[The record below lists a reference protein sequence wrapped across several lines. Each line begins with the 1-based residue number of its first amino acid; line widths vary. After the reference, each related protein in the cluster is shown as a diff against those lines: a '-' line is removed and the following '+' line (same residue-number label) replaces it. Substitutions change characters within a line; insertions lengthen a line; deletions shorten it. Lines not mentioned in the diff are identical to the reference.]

1 MGSVR
6 YLKRRQAGRPS
17 SSKSQHIVTAQLQLN
32 VFGPPELVRGGTPG
46 PGSPVRFR
54 TKKHLAVLL
63 YLHFEGRAR
72 PIPRDRL
79 VDLLWPGVSA
89 AKGRHSLSQALL
101 AIRSR
106 LGRQAVIGGED
117 DVQMLAELSSELS
130 GLHHGASATMAA
142 EPLRGLED
150 CGSAEFSHWVD
161 GARARLRIQ
170 ARDALRAALQASR
183 ARGDTAEAQRLAAA
197 LYEIDPLCAEAVY
210 ALAERSLLDRDTVTA
225 VRLLKHHVERA
236 RAELGT
242 NPNPEIARLLRRLER
257 GERPAVAAA
266 TAALDEGRIRPHAL
280 IGREAELGRL
290 EAIAN
295 RVVDSARPDY
305 ETCLISGT
313 PGIGKSSLIRRFA
326 TSLQARAWPVLIV
339 SCQEIGQGIPYAG
352 ISELILALGRDPAA
366 GGTDPHSLAEATRVC
381 PGLRAIYPGIPEAP
395 EAPTDSI
402 RLRVAEAVLRMIEAV
417 ADNGPV
423 LLAFDDLQF
432 LDPASQ
438 EVLFLVT
445 RRPAGGGGGRVLA
458 FILAGARPG
467 EVSGLPWT
475 ETVELHPLDR
485 SQALTLI
492 RDLSTDTK
500 PPDAGIR
507 DAIVRLSQGN
517 PYHIEV
523 LLTDWRMHQEDSLVA
538 AESIGDGVALS
549 WAPPE
554 DLRAAF
560 ARQYGGLSTDAQH
573 VLQVLAVAGKAMSPH
588 DVLSLLGLTD
598 GASERVVLEMLDRG
612 VGRVE
617 EGRLSFKNELYR
629 AYVYHAM
636 GTDRRMYHHAQFAQ
650 RLREGNPLELVHHCI
665 GAGLEQEAMQTGL
678 VAAEMAI
685 EHGAPREAER
695 LLTWLLRAYAVPP
708 ESRLR
713 LLLAHALAAAAQ
725 YQRAL
730 DALDDWRDEAA
741 SPTDRALA
749 ALIRADALQ
758 RARFGGDEAI
768 MRAAQQAIALA
779 EQADATPFLLRAN
792 YTRLEVAIDAGDVA
806 ARADAEA
813 LAAKIAASPASPE
826 CVALANLTL
835 GQCALASGEF
845 AAAVERLTLA
855 APVLESLGL
864 LLELRRVLNTLGIS
878 YRGLGRF
885 ADATRVFRE
894 NVVVSERS
902 GHQGAALQSRLILG
916 NVYHDLGCF
925 GAAVDSMGVVVAA
938 LETLTTPRAW
948 AEAYSNIARLA
959 LVLGNASEAEL
970 AVERC
975 DDGARRSGLWRH
987 KVSALMARADLQLSK
1002 GQPALAWPLV
1012 EEAAR
1017 ITGDRSH
1024 LLPDGGV
1031 YERLQHQFLWA
1042 TRGEALK
1049 SIGPRARIA
1058 MFDSLVDALEVRLFD
1073 EAVAS
1078 SADDSVAPGWSV
1090 LDEAVRMG
1098 LLGPLARLS
1107 AYGVHHPGVPPRLDG
1122 ETAAQLIARVFP
1134 HPQRTVIPT
1143 SVGILGTAG
1152 PRPN

>member
-1 MGSVR
+1 
-6 YLKRRQAGRPS
+6 
-17 SSKSQHIVTAQLQLN
+17 VTAHLQLN

-46 PGSPVRFR
+46 PGAPVRFR

-79 VDLLWPGVSA
+79 VDLLWPDVPA

-106 LGRQAVIGGED
+106 LGRDAVTGGEE
-117 DVQMLAELSSELS
+117 DVQMLAELPSDLS
-130 GLHHGASATMAA
+130 TLQHGAGATMAA

-161 GARARLRIQ
+161 GARARLRIE
-170 ARDALRAALQASR
+170 ARDTLRAALQASR
-183 ARGDTAEAQRLAAA
+183 ARGDAAETQGLAAA

-210 ALAERSLLDRDTVTA
+210 ALAERSLLDRDTVAA
-225 VRLLKHHVERA
+225 VRLLKHHIERA

-242 NPNPEIARLLRRLER
+242 NPNPEIARLFRRLER
-257 GERPAVAAA
+257 GERPAVAGA
-266 TAALDEGRIRPHAL
+266 TAALDEGRMRPHLL
-280 IGREAELGRL
+280 IGRGAELGRL

-295 RVVDSARPDY
+295 SVVDRARPDY
-305 ETCLISGT
+305 ETCLISGA

-326 TSLQARAWPVLIV
+326 TSLQARAWPVFTV

-352 ISELILALGRDPAA
+352 ISELITALGRDPAA
-366 GGTDPHSLAEATRVC
+366 GGTDPHWLAEATRVC

-395 EAPTDSI
+395 AAPTDSI

-417 ADNGPV
+417 ADDGPV

-445 RRPAGGGGGRVLA
+445 RRPGSVLA

-492 RDLSTDTK
+492 RDLSTDSK
-500 PPDAGIR
+500 PPEAEIR
-507 DAIVRLSQGN
+507 DAIVRLAQGN

-573 VLQVLAVAGKAMSPH
+573 VLQVLAVAGKAMSPQ
-588 DVLSLLGLTD
+588 DVSSLLGLTE

-650 RLREGNPLELVHHCI
+650 RLREGNPLELVHHYI
-665 GAGLEQEAMQTGL
+665 GAGLEQQAMKTGL
-678 VAAEMAI
+678 VAAEIAI
-685 EHGAPREAER
+685 AHGAPREAER
-695 LLTWLLRAYAVPP
+695 LLTWLLRAYTVPP

-713 LLLAHALAAAAQ
+713 LLVAHALAAAAQ

-730 DALDDWRDEAA
+730 DALDDWRDDTA

-758 RARFGGDEAI
+758 RARLGGDDAI

-792 YTRLEVAIDAGDVA
+792 YTRLEVAIDAGDIA

-845 AAAVERLTLA
+845 AEAVERLTLA

-864 LLELRRVLNTLGIS
+864 LVELRRVLNTLGIA
-878 YRGLGRF
+878 YRGMGRF

-902 GHQGAALQSRLILG
+902 GHQGAVLQSRLILG

-987 KVSALMARADLQLSK
+987 KVSALMARADLHLSK

-1017 ITGDRSH
+1017 LTGDRSH
-1024 LLPDGGV
+1024 LLPDGGLYV
-1031 YERLQHQFLWA
+1031 RLQHQLLWA
-1042 TRGEALK
+1042 TRGYGALK
-1049 SIGPRARIA
+1049 SIGPRVRIA

-1078 SADDSVAPGWSV
+1078 IADDSVASRAPV
-1090 LDEAVRMG
+1090 LDEAVRKG

-1107 AYGVHHPGVPPRLDG
+1107 AYGVHHPGVPPRLNG
-1122 ETAAQLIARVFP
+1122 ESAAQLIARVFP
-1134 HPQRTVIPT
+1134 HPQRAVIPT
-1143 SVGILGTAG
+1143 SVGIFGTAG
-1152 PRPN
+1152 ARSI